1 MLIGKNPGT
10 EPGFFPM
17 QPGDGSIGTVLTVLT
32 GLTVLTADRID
43 RRTD

>member
-1 MLIGKNPGT
+1 MLIGKNAGT

-17 QPGDGSIGTVLTVLT
+17 QLGDGSIGTVLT